1 MGAHV
6 WSFLP
11 VAAALIIVP
20 GPDTALVTKNAIVH
34 GRQAAL
40 GTALGVNLGLVVWT
54 VAAAL
59 GLAAV
64 VRASAVAFTALKL
77 IGAAYLICLGVQA
90 LAAARRQS
98 TTAVASDSVR
108 TRHLSGRGGFRQ
120 GLASDLSNP
129 KIAVLFTSLLPQFV
143 AAREPTLMPFLLL
156 GAIFV
161 VMTLVWLCAYALL
174 AARASA
180 TLQRPA
186 VARALERF
194 TGVVLIG
201 LGVRLATES
210 RR

>member
-11 VAAALIIVP
+11 VAALLIVVP
-20 GPDTALVTKNAIVH
+20 GPDTALVTKNAVLH
-34 GRQAAL
+34 GRSAAL
-40 GTALGVNLGLVVWT
+40 GTSLGVTMGLVVWT
-54 VAAAL
+54 VATAL

-64 VRASAVAFTALKL
+64 VRASALAFTALK
-77 IGAAYLICLGVQA
+77 IVGAAYLIWLGVQA
-90 LAAARRQS
+90 LRTARHRPAAGVVGRPM
-98 TTAVASDSVR
+98 R
-108 TRHLSGRGGFRQ
+108 THLAGRGGFRQ
-120 GLASDLSNP
+120 GLASDLANP

-143 AAREPTLMPFLLL
+143 AARTPTLMPFLLL

-161 VMTLVWLCAYALL
+161 TMTLLWLLGYSLL
-174 AARASA
+174 AAKASG

-201 LGVRLATES
+201 LGLRLATES
-210 RR
+210 R

>member
-11 VAAALIIVP
+11 VAALLIVVP
-20 GPDTALVTKNAIVH
+20 GPDTALVTKNALLH
-34 GRQAAL
+34 GRSAAL
-40 GTALGVNLGLVVWT
+40 GTSLGVTMGLVVWT
-54 VAAAL
+54 VATAL

-64 VRASAVAFTALKL
+64 VRASAIAFTALK
-77 IGAAYLICLGVQA
+77 IVGAAYLIWLGVQA
-90 LAAARRQS
+90 LLAARHQR
-98 TTAVASDSVR
+98 AVAVVDSPVR
-108 TRHLSGRGGFRQ
+108 TRQLAGRGGFRQ
-120 GLASDLSNP
+120 GLASDLANP

-143 AAREPTLMPFLLL
+143 AARTPTLMPFLLL

-161 VMTLVWLCAYALL
+161 AMTLLWLLGYSLL
-174 AARASA
+174 AVKASS

-201 LGVRLATES
+201 LGLRLATES
-210 RR
+210 R

>member
-11 VAAALIIVP
+11 VAAVLIIVP
-20 GPDTALVTKNAIVH
+20 GPDTALVTKNALLH
-34 GRQAAL
+34 GRRAAL

-64 VRASAVAFTALKL
+64 VRASAVAFTTLKL
-77 IGAAYLICLGVQA
+77 IGAAYLIWLGVQA
-90 LAAARRQS
+90 LAAARRNLP
-98 TTAVASDSVR
+98 TAVARGGVR
-108 TRHLSGRGGFRQ
+108 ARRLGGLAGFRQ

-143 AAREPTLMPFLLL
+143 AARAPTLMPFLLL
-156 GAIFV
+156 GTIFV
-161 VMTLVWLCAYALL
+161 AMTLIWLCAYALL
-174 AARASA
+174 AARASG
-180 TLQRPA
+180 TLQRPR

-210 RR
+210 R

>member
-1 MGAHV
+1 
-6 WSFLP
+6 
-11 VAAALIIVP
+11 
-20 GPDTALVTKNAIVH
+20 
-34 GRQAAL
+34 
-40 GTALGVNLGLVVWT
+40 VNLGLVVWT

-77 IGAAYLICLGVQA
+77 IGAAYLIWLGLQA
-90 LAAARRQS
+90 LRAARRHPA
-98 TTAVASDSVR
+98 TAMAGGV
-108 TRHLSGRGGFRQ
+108 GRARRVGGLGGFRQ

-143 AAREPTLMPFLLL
+143 AARAPTLMPFLLL

-161 VMTLVWLCAYALL
+161 ALTLIWLCCYALL
-174 AARASA
+174 AAKASA

-210 RR
+210 R

>member
-11 VAAALIIVP
+11 VAAILIVVP
-20 GPDTALVTKNAIVH
+20 GPDTALVTKNALLH
-34 GRQAAL
+34 GRRAAL
-40 GTALGVNLGLVVWT
+40 GTALGVNVGLIVWT
-54 VAAAL
+54 LAAAL

-77 IGAAYLICLGVQA
+77 IGAVYLIWLGVQA
-90 LAAARRQS
+90 LRAARHHTAAAVTGGAVRSRRL
-98 TTAVASDSVR
+98 DG
-108 TRHLSGRGGFRQ
+108 LGGFRQ

-143 AAREPTLMPFLLL
+143 AARAPTLMPFLLL

-161 VMTLVWLCAYALL
+161 AMTLVWLCAYALL

-186 VARALERF
+186 VSRALERF

-210 RR
+210 R